1 MAFIRRISWRR
12 ALLMMGVTLGVCVV
26 LNLWLQPP
34 RPRWGI
40 ARAAQQP
47 DFSEIDRR
55 LQETISKGTFNGIG
69 LMLVT
74 SDKTLYKKAFG
85 ADATET
91 KHLLASATKYP
102 SATTMMTLVDSNLIK
117 LDDPIKKYLPQFGT
131 VRGAITIRQLLAQTH
146 GMPAN
151 HPCIPQPAQRNGNGM
166 TLEQC
171 VNQIAQDD
179 SVVFPP
185 GSKQEYMTA
194 ISYHILGRIA
204 EVATGKEWAALFKER
219 VADPLEMT
227 TFNYGTPANKNPR
240 IGGGGESAMQDYG
253 NLLQMHLAGGVFKGR
268 RVLSEASV
276 AEMQKD
282 QSGGAP
288 FTPSDVSRGL
298 QYGYG
303 LAWWFDL
310 LNANKQPVQFS
321 IPGAFGAIPWLN
333 REAGYGAFLLVQ
345 DALVESWD
353 VYTGIFPILNSM
365 LSATPRA
372 AANVSA
378 ASYQSAPLAA
388 ESIVSAFGS
397 ALATTTMAAPSTPLP
412 VTLAGTTIKV
422 RDSAGRDAAASLFF
436 VSPTQINYLLPS
448 GTANGQA
455 TVTITSG
462 AGAVSAGTV
471 QIAAVAPGLF
481 TADASGR
488 GLAAATV
495 LRVKADGAQSFEP
508 VAQFDAAQNKFVA
521 VPIDLGPESD
531 QVFLL
536 LFGTGI
542 RNRSALSAVAAKIG
556 GVDCQAP
563 YAGAQGGFAGLDQI
577 NVRLSR
583 SLIGRGEVDAALTVD
598 GQAANTVKVQIK

>member
-1 MAFIRRISWRR
+1 
-12 ALLMMGVTLGVCVV
+12 MMCAVLGVCAVS
-26 LNLWLQPP
+26 NLWLQSP
-34 RPRWGI
+34 RQMWGI
-40 ARAAQQP
+40 AEAAQQP

-55 LQETISKGTFNGIG
+55 LQETITRGTFNGIG

-85 ADATET
+85 ADTTET

-102 SATTMMTLVDSNLIK
+102 SAIAVMTLVDSNLIK
-117 LDDPIKKYLPQFGT
+117 LDDPIKKYLPQFGP

-185 GSKQEYMTA
+185 GSKQEYMPA
-194 ISYHILGRIA
+194 VSYHIMGRIA
-204 EVATGKEWAALFKER
+204 EVVTGKEWAALFKER

-240 IGGGGESAMQDYG
+240 IGGGGESALQDYG
-253 NLLQMHLAGGVFKGR
+253 NLLQMSLAGGVFKGR
-268 RVLSEASV
+268 RVLSAASV
-276 AEMQKD
+276 AEMEKD

-288 FTPSDVSRGL
+288 FTPSAVSRGL

-310 LNANKQPVQFS
+310 LNVNKQPAQFS
-321 IPGAFGAIPWLN
+321 IAGAFGAIPWLN

-345 DALVESWD
+345 DDLVESWD

-365 LSATPRA
+365 LRTPPRA
-372 AANVSA
+372 ATSVSA
-378 ASYQSAPLAA
+378 ASYQQAPLAA

-397 ALATTTMAAPSTPLP
+397 SMATTTLAASSNPLP
-412 VTLAGTTIKV
+412 MTLAGTTVKV
-422 RDSAGRDAAASLFF
+422 RDSAGNERQAPLFF
-436 VSPTQINYLLPS
+436 VSPTQINYLLPA

-462 AGAVSAGTV
+462 DGAVSTGAA
-471 QIAAVAPGLF
+471 QIATVAPGLF

-488 GLAAATV
+488 GLAAAV
-495 LRVKADGAQSFEP
+495 ALRVKADGAQSFEP
-508 VAQFDAAQNKFVA
+508 VAQFDVTQNKFVA
-521 VPIDLGPESD
+521 VPIDLGADLGTMSD

-542 RNRSALSAVAAKIG
+542 RNRSALSAVAAKLG

-583 SLIGRGEVDAALTVD
+583 SLIGRGEVDVALTVD
-598 GQAANTVKVQIK
+598 GQAANIVKVQIK